1 MSAPENTAHGSL
13 CAYDSDSKIIWA
25 CPAPDSM
32 CWGDAEDCHG
42 ENSTTA
48 ASNQLGCPN
57 GSPTTWCCDLQAEN
71 CTETAGQINIC
82 WVKGVVNPNAGVPP
96 AAVLSIAASS
106 LAAIS
111 SSAIASR
118 LSALATV
125 IFKPTSTST
134 TTTPNMASALA
145 TSTPLPLLLDSGSL
159 SGGAI
164 AGVVIGAIAGFV
176 LIALAAF
183 FVYVYCRKTGKIGA
197 GQPTKYQQQGY
208 YGPPIQRYEAPA
220 AHHQPLVEAGAEEVV
235 HEMSSQTAHIAH
247 K

>member
-1 MSAPENTAHGSL
+1 MRRR
-13 CAYDSDSKIIWA
+13 
-25 CPAPDSM
+25 M

-42 ENSTTA
+42 GNSTTA

-82 WVKGVVNPNAGVPP
+82 WAKGVVNPNAGVPP
-96 AAVLSIAASS
+96 AAASSIAASS

-118 LSALATV
+118 LSALVTATS
-125 IFKPTSTST
+125 KPTSTSAT
-134 TTTPNMASALA
+134 TAPNTASALA
-145 TSTPLPLLLDSGSL
+145 TSTPLPSSSDSGSL

-164 AGVVIGAIAGFV
+164 AGVVVGAIAGFG

-183 FVYVYCRKTGKIGA
+183 LVYVYCRKMGKRGA
-197 GQPTKYQQQGY
+197 GQPTEYQQQGY
-208 YGPPIQRYEAPA
+208 YGPPIQRNEAPA
-220 AHHQPLVEAGAEEVV
+220 AHHQPLVEMGVEEVV
-235 HEMSSQTAHIAH
+235 HEMLSQTAQTAH